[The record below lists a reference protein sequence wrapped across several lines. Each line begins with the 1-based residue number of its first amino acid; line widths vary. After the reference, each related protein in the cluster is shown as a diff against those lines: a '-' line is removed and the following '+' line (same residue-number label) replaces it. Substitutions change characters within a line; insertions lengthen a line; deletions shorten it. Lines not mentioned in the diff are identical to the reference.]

1 MSSRPFFLLPLCFV
15 SALALN
21 AYAALDPTG
30 VYQDYLEKL
39 DAATPPVAAMATA
52 AARSASGPGTG
63 ARTGRARLP
72 LHHGGR
78 ELL

>member
-52 AARSASGPGTG
+52 AAERNEADYDKSGAQYPC
-63 ARTGRARLP
+63 
-72 LHHGGR
+72 H
-78 ELL
+78 

>member
-39 DAATPPVAAMATA
+39 DAATGST
-52 AARSASGPGTG
+52 RGASPKRPNLLPSQTPLRF
-63 ARTGRARLP
+63 RTRNLS
-72 LHHGGR
+72 LIHI
-78 ELL
+78 